1 MSSSTFT
8 WLAYDD
14 AERDQV
20 AALVRAL
27 DEPET
32 LDSLGLGIVRDTI
45 ANLLFP
51 GISTIQTRV
60 RYFVLVARAVV
71 EVERSGPKN
80 TAEFDTRLRTMERR
94 TLDALRSCGDRG
106 SGIVGWYSGWATKR
120 WPSSIY
126 WNGLSEWGV
135 RRVGGSLRSYS
146 VAVVS
151 HARRRGQR
159 LADEPGEADG
169 SSAWWDEL
177 PTWEGDQPFPGALL
191 EIEPTWTEA
200 VYLLDRMSATF
211 AGGTARPANLAG
223 QCSLLSHIARNLALA
238 EAQSPWDIKVA
249 DPYLTEVLVHADLFS
264 LVLHGAQ
271 LRYNRLLV
279 ERAWNLD
286 NQVDD
291 TALNMLEDTWLSEMT
306 DRLDQVTAWARDFR
320 GFVAVIRHAGGRI
333 SRETRAF
340 YQAWI
345 EAAAKDPEEAYSDDR
360 LADLVREREQHL
372 KRRNARLLKSEAL
385 TRWDGALFGAGRLD
399 YRWRVA
405 QRHLIDCMRALGSRN
420 GHARR

>member
-51 GISTIQTRV
+51 GTSTIQTRV

-71 EVERSGPKN
+71 EVERSGPKS

-94 TLDALRSCGDRG
+94 TLDALRSRGDRG
-106 SGIVGWYSGWATKR
+106 TGIIGWNSGWKTKQ

-126 WNGLSEWGV
+126 WNGLSEWGI
-135 RRVGGSLRSYS
+135 RCVGGSLRSYS

-151 HARRRGQR
+151 QARRRSQR

-177 PTWEGDQPFPGALL
+177 PAWEGDEQFPGASL
-191 EIEPTWTEA
+191 EIAPTWTEA
-200 VYLLDRMSATF
+200 EYLRDRMAATF
-211 AGGTARPANLAG
+211 AGGTGRPANLAR
-223 QCSLLSHIARNLALA
+223 QCSLLSHVARNLALA

-279 ERAWNLD
+279 ERAQVLGNH
-286 NQVDD
+286 VDD
-291 TALNMLEDTWLSEMT
+291 TALKKLEDAWLREMT
-306 DRLDQVTAWARDFR
+306 DRFDPVTAWARDFG
-320 GFVAVIRHAGGRI
+320 GFVTVIRHASGLI
-333 SRETRAF
+333 SPSTRAF
-340 YQAWI
+340 YQTWI
-345 EAAAKDPEEAYSDDR
+345 DAAAKDPEEAYSDER

-385 TRWDGALFGAGRLD
+385 TRWNGALFGAGRLD

-405 QRHLIDCMRALGSRN
+405 RRHLLDCAQALGSRN

>member
-32 LDSLGLGIVRDTI
+32 LDSLGLGVVRDTI
-45 ANLLFP
+45 ADVLFP
-51 GISTIQTRV
+51 GTSTIQTRL
-60 RYFVLVARAVV
+60 RYFVLVARTVV
-71 EVERSGPKN
+71 EVERSGPKS
-80 TAEFDTRLRTMERR
+80 TAEFDTRLRSIERR

-106 SGIVGWYSGWATKR
+106 SGIIGWDARWKTKR

-126 WNGLSEWGV
+126 WNGLLEWGI

-159 LADEPGEADG
+159 FADEPGEGDG

-177 PTWEGDQPFPGALL
+177 PAWEGDEPFPGALL
-191 EIEPTWTEA
+191 EIAPTRAEA
-200 VYLLDRMSATF
+200 EYLLDRMAATF
-211 AGGTARPANLAG
+211 AGGTGRPANLAR
-223 QCSLLSHIARNLALA
+223 QCSLLSHVARNLALA
-238 EAQSPWDIKVA
+238 EAHNPWDINVA
-249 DPYLTEVLVHADLFS
+249 DPYLAEVLVHANLFA
-264 LVLHGAQ
+264 LVMHGAQ
-271 LRYNRLLV
+271 LLYNRLLV
-279 ERAWNLD
+279 ERARNLG

-291 TALNMLEDTWLSEMT
+291 VTLNEREAAWVKEMT
-306 DRLDQVTAWARDFR
+306 ERFDEISAWARDFG
-320 GFVAVIRHAGGRI
+320 GFMTVIRRAGGRI
-333 SRETRAF
+333 SPCTRVF

-345 EAAAKDPEEAYSDDR
+345 DTAAKDPAEAYSDHR
-360 LADLVREREQHL
+360 LADRVREREQQL
-372 KRRNARLLKSEAL
+372 KGRNARLLKSEAL
-385 TRWDGALFGAGRLD
+385 TRWSGALFGAGRLD
-399 YRWRVA
+399 YRWPVA
-405 QRHLIDCMRALGSRN
+405 RRHLLDCREALESRN

>member
-45 ANLLFP
+45 ADLLFP
-51 GISTIQTRV
+51 GTSTIQTRV
-60 RYFVLVARAVV
+60 RYFVLVARGVV
-71 EVERSGPKN
+71 EVERSGPKS
-80 TAEFDTRLRTMERR
+80 TAEFDRRLRRIEGRTM
-94 TLDALRSCGDRG
+94 DALRSCGDPG
-106 SGIVGWYSGWATKR
+106 TGIVGWNSGWATKR

-126 WNGLSEWGV
+126 WNGLSQWGI

-177 PTWEGDQPFPGALL
+177 PAWEGDEPFPGTSL
-191 EIEPTWTEA
+191 EVTPTWAEA
-200 VYLLDRMSATF
+200 EYLLDRMAATF
-211 AGGTARPANLAG
+211 AGGAGRPANLAG
-223 QCSLLSHIARNLALA
+223 QRSLLSHVALA
-238 EAQSPWDIKVA
+238 QAQSPWDIEVA
-249 DPYLTEVLVHADLFS
+249 DPYLAEVLVHADLFA

-279 ERAWNLD
+279 ERAHNLG
-286 NQVDD
+286 NHVDD
-291 TALNMLEDTWLSEMT
+291 AALNELEAAWVKEMT
-306 DRLDQVTAWARDFR
+306 ERFDEVTAWARDFV
-320 GFVAVIRHAGGRI
+320 GFVTVIRRAGGRI
-333 SRETRAF
+333 SPSTHAF

-345 EAAAKDPEEAYSDDR
+345 DAAAKNPPEAYSNDR
-360 LADLVREREQHL
+360 LAEQVRAQEQHL
-372 KRRNARLLKSEAL
+372 KGRHARLLKSEAL
-385 TRWDGALFGAGRLD
+385 TRWNGALFGAGRLD
-399 YRWRVA
+399 YRWRIA
-405 QRHLIDCMRALGSRN
+405 QRHLLDCAQSLGSRN

>member
-45 ANLLFP
+45 ADLLFP
-51 GISTIQTRV
+51 GTSTIQTRV

-71 EVERSGPKN
+71 EVEWSNPKS
-80 TAEFDTRLRTMERR
+80 TAEFDSRLRTMERR
-94 TLDALRSCGDRG
+94 TLDALRSRGDRG
-106 SGIVGWYSGWATKR
+106 TGIIGWNSGWATKQ

-126 WNGLSEWGV
+126 WNGLSEWGI
-135 RRVGGSLRSYS
+135 RRVVGSLRSYS

-151 HARRRGQR
+151 QARRRGQR
-159 LADEPGEADG
+159 LTDEPGEADG

-177 PTWEGDQPFPGALL
+177 PTWEGDTPFPGASL
-191 EIEPTWTEA
+191 EIAPTWTEA
-200 VYLLDRMSATF
+200 EYLLDRMAATF
-211 AGGTARPANLAG
+211 AGGTGRPANLAE
-223 QCSLLSHIARNLALA
+223 QRSLLSHVARNLALA
-238 EAQSPWDIKVA
+238 EAQSPWNIEVA
-249 DPYLTEVLVHADLFS
+249 DPYLAEVLVHADLFG

-271 LRYNRLLV
+271 LLYNRLLV
-279 ERAWNLD
+279 ERARNLG
-286 NQVDD
+286 NHVDD
-291 TALNMLEDTWLSEMT
+291 AALNEREAAWVKEMT
-306 DRLDQVTAWARDFR
+306 ERSDEITAWAHDFA
-320 GFVAVIRHAGGRI
+320 GFMTVIRNAGGRI
-333 SRETRAF
+333 RPNTRGF

-345 EAAAKDPEEAYSDDR
+345 DAATKDPEEAYSDVR
-360 LADLVREREQHL
+360 LADLVREREQDL

-385 TRWDGALFGAGRLD
+385 TRWNGALFGAGRLD
-399 YRWRVA
+399 YRWRIA
-405 QRHLIDCMRALGSRN
+405 RRHLLDCRQALESRN

>member
-45 ANLLFP
+45 ADLLFP
-51 GISTIQTRV
+51 GTSTIQTRV

-71 EVERSGPKN
+71 EVERSGPKS
-80 TAEFDTRLRTMERR
+80 TAEFETRLRTMERR

-106 SGIVGWYSGWATKR
+106 TGIVGWNSGWATKR

-126 WNGLSEWGV
+126 WNGLSEWGI

-177 PTWEGDQPFPGALL
+177 PTWEGDEPFPGALL
-191 EIEPTWTEA
+191 EIAPTWTEA
-200 VYLLDRMSATF
+200 EYLLDRMAATLPAEPGVLRIWPDSA
-211 AGGTARPANLAG
+211 R
-223 QCSLLSHIARNLALA
+223 C
-238 EAQSPWDIKVA
+238 
-249 DPYLTEVLVHADLFS
+249 
-264 LVLHGAQ
+264 
-271 LRYNRLLV
+271 
-279 ERAWNLD
+279 
-286 NQVDD
+286 
-291 TALNMLEDTWLSEMT
+291 
-306 DRLDQVTAWARDFR
+306 
-320 GFVAVIRHAGGRI
+320 
-333 SRETRAF
+333 
-340 YQAWI
+340 
-345 EAAAKDPEEAYSDDR
+345 
-360 LADLVREREQHL
+360 
-372 KRRNARLLKSEAL
+372 
-385 TRWDGALFGAGRLD
+385 
-399 YRWRVA
+399 
-405 QRHLIDCMRALGSRN
+405 
-420 GHARR
+420 

>member
-45 ANLLFP
+45 AGLLFP
-51 GISTIQTRV
+51 GTSTIQTRV

-71 EVERSGPKN
+71 EVERSGPKS
-80 TAEFDTRLRTMERR
+80 TAEFETRLRTMERR

-106 SGIVGWYSGWATKR
+106 TGIVGWNSGWATKR

-126 WNGLSEWGV
+126 WNGLSEWGI

-146 VAVVS
+146 VAAVS
-151 HARRRGQR
+151 HAQRRGQR

-177 PTWEGDQPFPGALL
+177 PTYEGDEPFPGALL
-191 EIEPTWTEA
+191 EIAPTWTEA
-200 VYLLDRMSATF
+200 DYLLGRMAATF
-211 AGGTARPANLAG
+211 AGGVGRPANLAE
-223 QCSLLSHIARNLALA
+223 QRSLLSHVARNPAFVQ
-238 EAQSPWDIKVA
+238 AQSPWNIEVA
-249 DPYLTEVLVHADLFS
+249 DPYLAGVLVHADLFG

-279 ERAWNLD
+279 ERARNLG
-286 NQVDD
+286 NHVDD
-291 TALNMLEDTWLSEMT
+291 GELDELEAAWVKEMT
-306 DRLDQVTAWARDFR
+306 ERFNEVTAWARDFG
-320 GFVAVIRHAGGRI
+320 GFVTVIRHAGARI
-333 SRETRAF
+333 SPSTRAF

-345 EAAAKDPEEAYSDDR
+345 DAAAKDPAEAYSDDG

-372 KRRNARLLKSEAL
+372 KGRHARLLKSEAL
-385 TRWDGALFGAGRLD
+385 TRWNGALFGAGRLD

-405 QRHLIDCMRALGSRN
+405 RQHLLDCVQALGSRD